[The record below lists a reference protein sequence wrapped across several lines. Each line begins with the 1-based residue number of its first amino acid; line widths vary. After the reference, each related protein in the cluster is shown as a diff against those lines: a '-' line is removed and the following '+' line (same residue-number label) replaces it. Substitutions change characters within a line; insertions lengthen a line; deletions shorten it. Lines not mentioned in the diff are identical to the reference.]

1 MVKFMFY
8 TVEGLLLLISQ
19 FNCVSPNTIIFQ
31 HRNSR

>member
-19 FNCVSPNTIIFQ
+19 FNCVSPIIEKTG
-31 HRNSR
+31 